1 MAAQDPTLSIE
12 NNGFPLLVTAV
23 TFLVLTWTSVL
34 LRTYVRAFMLNGF
47 QSDDWLMLIGQA
59 VFTVS
64 CAFVMAG
71 YFAGMGR
78 HNKSL
83 DQPSEIR
90 ALEFQALATASYVL
104 DMMFI
109 KLSIGIFLLRL
120 ATQKRYRYLIW
131 GSLAVIAI
139 WSLALF
145 FWNMFQCNPVQA
157 QWDYTVLE
165 QDPTAHCASGD
176 EIVNAAYALSVMTI
190 LSDWL
195 YALIPIPIV
204 WNVKMTTQTKI
215 TVVLILSM
223 GVFASVATLIRLKFL
238 SDLTDLSDILHG
250 GTDSMVWTLVEPGVA
265 IVASS
270 LVTIRPL
277 LRALKVRGFTSSGT
291 SKQQQ
296 TGPFSNGQPKSRAT
310 RSKGAMPG
318 FGSKDVTLIDIEL
331 GHSRNGSLPGAGDF
345 GTTTHITSRSRSSYM
360 SRIPERPDTTD
371 QQPSRAKGA
380 NPKITRRV
388 EISSEPYVSQSRET
402 ADTRGTFL
410 DGQSRS
416 SSTIELT
423 TETQHDNERRNSQTK
438 APSRR

>member
-1 MAAQDPTLSIE
+1 MAAQDPTLSTE
-12 NNGFPLLVTAV
+12 NNGFPLIVTAI
-23 TFLVLTWTSVL
+23 TFLILTWISVS
-34 LRTYVRAFMLNGF
+34 LRTYVRAFMLKGF
-47 QSDDWLMLIGQA
+47 QADDWLMLIGQLI
-59 VFTVS
+59 FTVS
-64 CAFVMAG
+64 CTFVMVG

-131 GSLAVIAI
+131 VSLVVIAI

-145 FWNMFQCNPVQA
+145 FWNMFQCNPVEA
-157 QWDYTVLE
+157 QWDYTILE
-165 QDPTAHCASGD
+165 RDSTAHCASGE
-176 EIVNAAYALSVMTI
+176 EIVSAAYALSVMTI

-204 WNVKMTTQTKI
+204 WNVKMTTQAKI

-238 SDLTDLSDILHG
+238 SDLTDLNDILHA

-277 LRALKVRGFTSSGT
+277 LRAWKIKGFTSSATG
-291 SKQQQ
+291 SRQ
-296 TGPFSNGQPKSRAT
+296 TGPFSNGQPKSRT
-310 RSKGAMPG
+310 NRSAGKMPG
-318 FGSKDVTLIDIEL
+318 FGSRDVTLVDLEL
-331 GHSRNGSLPGAGDF
+331 GHSKNGSLPGAGDF
-345 GTTTHITSRSRSSYM
+345 GTTTHITSRSRMSYM
-360 SRIPERPDTTD
+360 SRISERPDTSDRTGG
-371 QQPSRAKGA
+371 AEAA

-388 EISSEPYVSQSRET
+388 EISSEPYVPQSPET
-402 ADTRGTFL
+402 AESRGTFL
-410 DGQSRS
+410 DGHSPS
-416 SSTIELT
+416 SSEIELT
-423 TETQHDNERRNSQTK
+423 TDTQHHDENRINHARG
-438 APSRR
+438 PSRR

>member
-1 MAAQDPTLSIE
+1 
-12 NNGFPLLVTAV
+12 
-23 TFLVLTWTSVL
+23 
-34 LRTYVRAFMLNGF
+34 
-47 QSDDWLMLIGQA
+47 
-59 VFTVS
+59 
-64 CAFVMAG
+64 MAG

-238 SDLTDLSDILHG
+238 SDLTDLSDILRRSSLLPRSCLTSNCVWLTAFLPPPPPDG

-423 TETQHDNERRNSQTK
+423 TETQHDNERRNSQTE